1 MGKAYP
7 YMVLSLTDETYS
19 VLCNLKVPEGMDEKK
34 LSLLISFFD
43 HLYWITGSVIGAI
56 IGQLIT
62 INTKGIDFSM
72 TALFVV
78 IVVNQWMDNKNHL
91 SALIGFFVALLS
103 LFLFGPD
110 KFLLPALFFIVLLLV
125 IFHNRIEPVKSGNGE
140 EAAS

>member
-1 MGKAYP
+1 
-7 YMVLSLTDETYS
+7 
-19 VLCNLKVPEGMDEKK
+19 
-34 LSLLISFFD
+34 
-43 HLYWITGSVIGAI
+43 
-56 IGQLIT
+56 
-62 INTKGIDFSM
+62 M